1 MAGIEEGISTV
12 LAYAADDSHGY
23 VLQGR
28 EYEYGTDCAGLVRLY
43 AATVEGVDVG
53 SYPDFHTWSEVAT
66 LTARGWTDMGFDYG
80 SAVRGDVFLRAL
92 GDSTGHTVVYLGGGR
107 IVGAEGNWDGR
118 QGDSSGTEVCERAY
132 YDYSYNHILRPPTV
146 AGTSEEEDEEVTSE
160 DISKIAHAVW
170 NYYNAAMNGSSD
182 AYQLHT
188 DNHEMLTRSDVAG
201 HDNPDGHNLY
211 GRVQI
216 LEHNIS
222 LVMAALGIEDSYRS
236 HVSGDPGP
244 QLDDEVGAIGTA
256 LFSLSDGDVQRVAE
270 AVIERMQGQ
279 EG

>member
-43 AATVEGVDVG
+43 AATVEGADVG

-107 IVGAEGNWDGR
+107 IVGAEGNWDGA

-132 YDYSYNHILRPPTV
+132 YDYGYNHILRPPTV
-146 AGTSEEEDEEVTSE
+146 AATSEEDEEVTDS
-160 DISKIAHAVW
+160 DITKIAKKVW
-170 NYYNAAMNGSSD
+170 EVDKGAWTADRVYRSTSMLKAMCGIDAEDTSDPKDKASSIRDWTIGRIERALRILKGMVGIDQDDTGSD
-182 AYQLHT
+182 AIQTPMY
-188 DNHEMLTRSDVAG
+188 V
-201 HDNPDGHNLY
+201 
-211 GRVQI
+211 
-216 LEHNIS
+216 
-222 LVMAALGIEDSYRS
+222 
-236 HVSGDPGP
+236 
-244 QLDDEVGAIGTA
+244 
-256 LFSLSDGDVQRVAE
+256 SLSDEDVQRVAE